1 MAIES
6 VVVVVEGRKMR
17 RLLMKMSVTGNSR
30 ERERASER
38 EREREREREEEE
50 PATNRGRGCLANLL
64 GKTCLCCRQVLH
76 SIGSSIKLASG

>member
-30 ERERASER
+30 ESERA
-38 EREREREREEEE
+38 REREREREEEE